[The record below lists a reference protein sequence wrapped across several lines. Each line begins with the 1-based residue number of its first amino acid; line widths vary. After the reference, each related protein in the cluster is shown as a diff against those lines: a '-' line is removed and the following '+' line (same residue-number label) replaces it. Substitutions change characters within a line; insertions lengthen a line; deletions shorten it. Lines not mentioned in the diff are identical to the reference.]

1 MPLYKYTATSS
12 ITGQKTSDV
21 LNMATEEMVLDY
33 LYVKGLTPIDIKE
46 VQQNF
51 FQKTMLLFQG
61 VNENVLLLFLRQ
73 FAVMIKAGVPVF
85 KGLEIIIKQT
95 DEPRLK
101 AVCTRVKSDIGE
113 GSSISNALRNHPAI
127 FSNFLVSM
135 VAVGETRGELE
146 YSLMQV
152 VDFMEKSREIKN
164 KIMAASIYPI
174 VLIVAGLG
182 IMIAM
187 VTFVLPKFMEIFSS
201 YDIALPM
208 PTMMLISISNFLT
221 SYYAM
226 LIVAGIGIV
235 SGIYFF
241 NKTSVGRYFFDYLRL
256 HLPIVGPITHNVA
269 ISRFVRTL
277 GVLHRGGVPLI
288 KALELSSEAASNMVI
303 INEVKKV
310 IESVKDGRGIATPLA
325 ESSIFPPLLVQM
337 LGIGEESGS
346 LDVMAIEVADF
357 YDQETEYKIKRQMA
371 LMEPIALIVIAVLV
385 AFIAASFLL
394 PMFKIATNL
403 RRG

>member
-1 MPLYKYTATSS
+1 MPLFKYTATST
-12 ITGQKTSDV
+12 ITGQKATDTI
-21 LNMATEEMVLDY
+21 NMATEEMVLDY
-33 LYVKGLTPIDIKE
+33 LYVRGLTPIDIKE

-51 FQKTMLLFQG
+51 FQKTMLFFQG
-61 VNENVLLLFLRQ
+61 VSETVLLLFLRQ
-73 FAVMIKAGVPVF
+73 FAVMIKAGIPVF

-101 AVCTRVKSDIGE
+101 AVCTRVKNDIGE

-127 FSNFLVSM
+127 FTNFLVSM

-201 YDIALPM
+201 YDIDLPM
-208 PTMMLISISNFLT
+208 PTMMLINISNFLT
-221 SYYAM
+221 SYYPI
-226 LIVAGIGIV
+226 LIISGIGLTSAV
-235 SGIYFF
+235 YFF
-241 NKTSVGRYFFDYLRL
+241 NKTSVGRYLFDYLRL

-303 INEVKKV
+303 IHEVRKV

-346 LDVMAIEVADF
+346 LDVMALEVADF